1 MAGLVAHLT
10 SIAVVVGSIP
20 AGSVEESEKCI
31 SGDRNSLS
39 GVLVEKERNK

>member
-10 SIAVVVGSIP
+10 SIALVVGLIP

-31 SGDRNSLS
+31 AGDRNSLS
-39 GVLVEKERNK
+39 GYW